1 MSRLAPPKAAN
12 LLPHHVI
19 LLAVSLA
26 FLLGVAAGAAFKTG
40 PRAVAPVQ
48 RGFAV
53 APANGSPAPEAPIA
67 KRLDTTMAYP
77 AEVLRVID
85 GDTFAARVRV
95 WPGLDVETKVR
106 LRGIDAAE
114 LHARCAEEFSK
125 AEAARGALRA
135 ILAEGDV
142 TISRVGVDKHCGRVD
157 AAVATSGTADV
168 SATML
173 AGGWARAYD
182 GGRRGGWCG

>member
-1 MSRLAPPKAAN
+1 MDRLTRPKAASI
-12 LLPHHVI
+12 PTRRAV
-19 LLAVSLA
+19 LLAVSAA
-26 FLLGVAAGAAFKTG
+26 FLLGLAAGAVIKGGLRSSAPM
-40 PRAVAPVQ
+40 PRA
-48 RGFAV
+48 FAV
-53 APANGSPAPEAPIA
+53 AQASGAPAAELPLA
-67 KRLDTTMAYP
+67 KRLDAAMAYP

-114 LHARCAEEFSK
+114 LHARCADELAE
-125 AEAARGALRA
+125 AEAARAALQA

-142 TISRVGVDKHCGRVD
+142 TVSRVGVDKYGGRVD
-157 AAVATSGTADV
+157 AAAATRTTPDV
-168 SATML
+168 SVAML

-182 GGRRGGWCG
+182 GRRRAGWCG

>member
-1 MSRLAPPKAAN
+1 MSHLAPPKAAN
-12 LLPHHVI
+12 LLPHRVI
-19 LLAVSLA
+19 LLAVTVA
-26 FLLGVAAGAAFKTG
+26 FLLGLAAGAAFKAG
-40 PRAVAPVQ
+40 PRAALPVQ
-48 RGFAV
+48 RAFAV
-53 APANGSPAPEAPIA
+53 APANGSPAAEAPLA
-67 KRLDTTMAYP
+67 KRLDAATAYP

-142 TISRVGVDKHCGRVD
+142 TISRVGVDKYGGRVD
-157 AAVATSGTADV
+157 AAVATRGTANV
-168 SATML
+168 SAAML

-182 GGRRGGWCG
+182 SGRRGGWCG

>member
-1 MSRLAPPKAAN
+1 MSRLAPSAR
-12 LLPHHVI
+12 LPRH
-19 LLAVSLA
+19 AVFLTVSAA
-26 FLLGVAAGAAFKTG
+26 FLLGLTVGAAIKSG
-40 PRAVAPVQ
+40 PHSAVPVQ
-48 RGFAV
+48 RAFAAAL
-53 APANGSPAPEAPIA
+53 APAPNDAPAAEAPLA
-67 KRLDTTMAYP
+67 KRLNAGMIYP
-77 AEVLRVID
+77 AEVLRVFD

-125 AEAARGALRA
+125 AEAARAALQT

-142 TISRVGVDKHCGRVD
+142 TIARVGVDKYGGRID
-157 AAVATSGTADV
+157 ALAATRGTPDV
-168 SATML
+168 SAAML

-182 GGRRGGWCG
+182 GGRRKSWCG